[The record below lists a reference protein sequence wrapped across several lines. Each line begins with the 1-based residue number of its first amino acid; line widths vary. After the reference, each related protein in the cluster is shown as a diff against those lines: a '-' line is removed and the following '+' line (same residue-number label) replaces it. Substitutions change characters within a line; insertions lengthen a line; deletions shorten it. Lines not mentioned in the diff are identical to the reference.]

1 MGTSMVTGRH
11 EEVDAQTQASVPQ
24 SSRVPVPP
32 TQLDP
37 SPRLAPAAETPT
49 DGVVRVIV
57 GHYGSGKTEVSV
69 SLAMQLAATGRR
81 VALGD
86 LDIVNPYFRSRERA
100 EQMTAAGI
108 EVISS
113 SLGHTLTLDLPA
125 VSPRIRGPIGDPCC
139 DVILDVG
146 GNETGAK
153 ALVEFRSALLARG
166 CQTLLVVNGYRPD
179 TPDVAGVLRHL
190 RAIEDTCGL
199 AVTGLISNTHVCRE
213 TTPEDVVAGYRLT
226 CDVSDATGLPVAFV
240 CAIPTALEAFAALAQ
255 PLGEPRRGELL
266 PIGLH
271 LRDAWM

>member
-1 MGTSMVTGRH
+1 MGTTTVTGRH
-11 EEVDAQTQASVPQ
+11 DEGDIPFA
-24 SSRVPVPP
+24 PVPS
-32 TQLDP
+32 
-37 SPRLAPAAETPT
+37 SPRAASALPHPTPAPAVQQ
-49 DGVVRVIV
+49 GVVRVLV

-69 SLAMQLAATGRR
+69 SLAMQLAAAGRK

-125 VSPRIRGPIGDPCC
+125 VSPRIRGPIVDPAC

-146 GNETGAK
+146 GNEAGAK
-153 ALVEFRSALLARG
+153 ALVEFRSALLTRG

-179 TPDVAGVLRHL
+179 TPDVPGVLRHL

-199 AVTGLISNTHVCRE
+199 AVTGLVSNTHVCRE
-213 TTPEDVVAGYRLT
+213 TTVDDVLAGYRLA
-226 CDVSDATGLPVAFV
+226 CDVSESTGIPVEFV
-240 CAIPTALEAFAALAQ
+240 CAIPGALDAFAAIDH
-255 PLGEPRRGELL
+255 PLGRPRRGQLL
-266 PIGLH
+266 PIGLY